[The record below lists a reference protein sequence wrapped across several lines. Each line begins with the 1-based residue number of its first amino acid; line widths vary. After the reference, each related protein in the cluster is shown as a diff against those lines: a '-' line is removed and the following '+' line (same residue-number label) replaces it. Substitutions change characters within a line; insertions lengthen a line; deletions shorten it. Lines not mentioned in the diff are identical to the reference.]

1 MGKKDWSTWLLAAA
15 CLALAAAAGSSTAR
29 GGEPGVEVGG
39 IVGSVLDDDTE
50 EGIPHVLVK
59 AMQSGIVVREAT
71 SGEQGG
77 YHLPELRPGT
87 YSLLALHRGYRPTD
101 VHGIDVVAGEET
113 EVDIRMPPYEV
124 PPDFG
129 AIVGFVRDE
138 DTAEGLP
145 GAVVKAIQH
154 GVVRREARAGDG
166 GAYRLPE
173 LLPGEYVVLALAA
186 GYKPTD
192 IGDVEVVAGQETEL
206 DILMP
211 RDEEPPQ
218 FGAIVGVVK
227 DDETGEGIP
236 GALVKAMQHEVVRRE
251 ARTGEGGA
259 YRLPELRPGEYAVL
273 ARADGY
279 EPPNI
284 LVADVAPGEET
295 VVDFSLTPAAVPP
308 GAGWVVGHVRRRAKE
323 GVGIPGA
330 AVVAYRGEIAVAD
343 TETGPQGGYELELER
358 GTYTIEASAEGF
370 PPEVRRGVVVVGGQ
384 ETRVD
389 FLLAPVAEFGRIV
402 GRVESRVT
410 GQGIHPAAIVVREGK
425 TVRAIGRT
433 EGQDGL
439 FEIERLR
446 PGVYK
451 VYGFAP
457 GYLKKKAKSATVR
470 AGESTWVKIKLK
482 PAAEPDADSE

>member
-1 MGKKDWSTWLLAAA
+1 MRRTDWSTWLLAAG

-87 YSLLALHRGYRPTD
+87 YSLLALHRGYHPTD

-113 EVDIRMPPYEV
+113 EADIRMPPYEV

-129 AIVGFVRDE
+129 AIVGF
-138 DTAEGLP
+138 
-145 GAVVKAIQH
+145 
-154 GVVRREARAGDG
+154 
-166 GAYRLPE
+166 
-173 LLPGEYVVLALAA
+173 
-186 GYKPTD
+186 
-192 IGDVEVVAGQETEL
+192 
-206 DILMP
+206 
-211 RDEEPPQ
+211 
-218 FGAIVGVVK
+218 VK

-236 GALVKAMQHEVVRRE
+236 GALVKAMQHEVVKRE

-273 ARADGY
+273 ALADGY
-279 EPPNI
+279 EPPDI

-330 AVVAYRGEIAVAD
+330 AVVANRGEIAVAD

-389 FLLAPVAEFGRIV
+389 FLLAPVAEFGRVI
-402 GRVESRVT
+402 GLLESRVT

-457 GYLKKKAKSATVR
+457 GYSKKKAKSATVR
-470 AGESTWVKIKLK
+470 AGESTWVMIKLK